1 MKRLRSP
8 EYPAVAIIGPT
19 GSGKTSLGLA
29 LAGHFGGEIVACD
42 ALQVYRHMDIGTAKP
57 GADERANIPHHML
70 DLREPCDD
78 FTAGDYMRL
87 GRDALNAIKAH
98 GHVPFVVGG
107 SGFYLRALIEG
118 LFEGPGRSEK
128 LRARM
133 RRIVARR
140 GSQCIYHALRRVDP
154 DAAACLTEA
163 DAARIIRAYEV
174 YLLTGKP
181 MSWWQKQ
188 PRDKLQGFRWL
199 RLGIRWPR
207 QELYTRIDRRVED
220 MLRQGFVKEVAGLLA
235 AFPVDCQAFKAIGY
249 RQIVSHLQMKTGL
262 EQTVSNIQ
270 RESRRYAK
278 RQLTWF
284 RADPEIVW
292 MDAAGGTEALLNRAS
307 ELVSLFL
314 A

>member
-1 MKRLRSP
+1 MTKMRGLD
-8 EYPAVAIIGPT
+8 YPAIAILGPT
-19 GSGKTSLGLA
+19 GSGKTALGMA
-29 LAGHFGGEIVACD
+29 LAGRFAGEIVACD

-57 GADERANIPHHML
+57 GADERARIPHHML
-70 DLREPCDD
+70 DLREPSDD

-87 GRDALNAIKAH
+87 GREALNAIKARR
-98 GHVPFVVGG
+98 HVPFVVGG

-118 LFEGPGRSEK
+118 LFAGPGRSEE
-128 LRARM
+128 LRTRM
-133 RRIVARR
+133 RRIAARR
-140 GSQCIYHALRRVDP
+140 GSKCIYHALQRVDP
-154 DAAACLTEA
+154 DAAARLTDA

-174 YLLTGKP
+174 YLLTGKT

-199 RLGIRWPR
+199 KLGIRWPR
-207 QELYTRIDRRVED
+207 QELYTRIDQRVED
-220 MLRQGFVKEVAGLLA
+220 MLGQGFVKEVEKLVA
-235 AFPVDCQAFKAIGY
+235 AYPGDCQAFKAIGY
-249 RQIVSHLQMKTGL
+249 RQIVAHLQTKTSL
-262 EQTVSNIQ
+262 EQAVNDIQ

-292 MDAAGGTEALLNRAS
+292 VDAAPDADALLSRAAD
-307 ELVSLFL
+307 LASLFL